1 MAVGERKDCRES
13 LGKVTMEQWFPL
25 TLKRIIKRVLYPSLF
40 GLGVYDR
47 LIEKYHHDKVVI
59 LWGHRVQRGDVY
71 EDGTAP
77 LSFEEGIGE
86 ANFEKLMRFL
96 HEKMHPVSLEE
107 MVNFVKGKKRIPDR
121 AVAVTM
127 DDGYMD
133 NYLTAFPI
141 LKQYRIP
148 ATIFLTTGYVNTD
161 SIFWWDR
168 IGEILKRTKIQTLE
182 MIEIKK
188 LLHGKGFLLPDI
200 IPLGT
205 LHRRNTAWDG
215 LTTALRWCEAGQIP
229 KVIELMEDQLEV
241 KSDAHRHLH
250 RILNW
255 AQVREMSQ
263 NGIDFG
269 AHTVSHP
276 SLRTVTS
283 EQFMKE
289 VLASKQAIEGQINKP
304 VISFAY
310 PYGDYDALG
319 SDLPDQLVKWGF
331 QCAFVCWNGYV
342 NAHSNPFALNRVG
355 MENSCP
361 GIMVNEIVDTLKN
374 GRA

>member
-1 MAVGERKDCRES
+1 
-13 LGKVTMEQWFPL
+13 MEQKFPL

-59 LWGHRVQRGDVY
+59 LWGHRVQRDDVY

-77 LSFEEGIGE
+77 LSFEEGIRE
-86 ANFEKLMRFL
+86 AYFEKLMRFL
-96 HEKMHPVSLEE
+96 YEKMHPVSLEE
-107 MVNFVKGKKRIPDR
+107 MVSFVNGKKRIPDR

-133 NYLTAFPI
+133 NYLNAFPI
-141 LKQYRIP
+141 LKQYQIP

-168 IGEILKRTKIQTLE
+168 IAEILKRTKIKALE

-188 LLHGKGFLLPDI
+188 LLYGKGDWFPDV
-200 IPLGT
+200 IPLNT
-205 LHRRNTAWDG
+205 LYRRKTAWDG

-229 KVIELMEDQLEV
+229 KVIELMEERLEV

-276 SLRTVTS
+276 SLRAVTS

-289 VLASKQAIEGQINKP
+289 VLASKETIEEQIGKP

-310 PYGDYDALG
+310 PYGDYNAQG
-319 SDLPDQLVKWGF
+319 SDLPEKLVQLGF
-331 QCAFVCWNGYV
+331 QCALVCWSGYV
-342 NAHSNPFALNRVG
+342 NARSNPFALNRVG
-355 MENSCP
+355 IENSCA
-361 GIMVNEIVDTLKN
+361 GIMVNELVEAVKN
-374 GRA
+374 GRG